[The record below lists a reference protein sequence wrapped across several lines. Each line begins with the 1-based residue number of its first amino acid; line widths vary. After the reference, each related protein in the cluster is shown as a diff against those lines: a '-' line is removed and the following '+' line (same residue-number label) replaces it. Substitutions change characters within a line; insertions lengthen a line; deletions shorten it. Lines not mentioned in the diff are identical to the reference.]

1 MSCHIVL
8 LLNNYS
14 LRSVG
19 DLDVNDVR
27 LVIQPLTVI
36 LLCFQWVANTL
47 WCSLLF
53 SERQVELSTPNLS
66 PDKFLLKGW

>member
-8 LLNNYS
+8 LLNNCS

-27 LVIQPLTVI
+27 LVIQPLAVI

-66 PDKFLLKGW
+66 PDKFILKGW